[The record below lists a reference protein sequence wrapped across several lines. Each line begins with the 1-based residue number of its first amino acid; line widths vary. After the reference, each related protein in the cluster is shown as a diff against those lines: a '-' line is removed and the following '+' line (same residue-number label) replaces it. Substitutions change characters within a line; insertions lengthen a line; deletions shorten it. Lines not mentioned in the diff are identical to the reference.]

1 MTEAMDEAMELE
13 ARPQLFAS
21 LRYPGAGRYFLGL
34 ALSMLGTWMQ
44 SIALSWLF
52 VHELGARGMLL
63 GLLGVVQFGPTL
75 VLGAWAGAL
84 ADRMDKRRLMLMTQ
98 VAMASTALALA
109 AIDFTNRES
118 IAAVLVIS
126 GIGGLASAF
135 DTPVRRSIIGDLV
148 PKSALPNAMSLNTGV
163 ITSSRVLGMAI
174 GGFVTKF
181 AGTSWCFLANGLSY
195 LAMIVALR
203 AMTNRRH
210 ASAPPTSRGGARD
223 AVRHVWETPMLRVA
237 MLATTVVATFAFNYQ
252 VTFPLLIADVFGREA
267 DGLGALFAITSIGSF
282 AGALTSARRR
292 APSLRLFLFACMG
305 MGVAAIGVAV
315 SPGFVVANGC
325 CVPMGY
331 FGGLLMSQLSGMLTA
346 HSDSSMRSRV
356 LALQSVVFL
365 GSTPIGGPIIG
376 FIADH
381 FGARWSI
388 ASGGLA
394 ASAAGALGLARAG
407 RQRPSTLDTPA
418 GSEPLGFSAR

>member
-1 MTEAMDEAMELE
+1 MIEANAPED
-13 ARPQLFAS
+13 RPALFAS

-34 ALSMLGTWMQ
+34 SLSMLGTWMQ

-52 VHELGARGMLL
+52 VHELGATGMLL

-75 VLGAWAGAL
+75 LLGAWAGAL
-84 ADRMDKRRLMLMTQ
+84 ADRMDKRRLMLVTQ
-98 VAMASTALALA
+98 IAMGCTALALA
-109 AIDFTNRES
+109 ALDFANRES

-135 DTPVRRSIIGDLV
+135 DTPVRRSIIGDVV

-163 ITSSRVLGMAI
+163 ITSSRVLGMAM

-195 LAMIVALR
+195 LAMLAALSS
-203 AMTNRRH
+203 MTNRRH

-237 MLATTVVATFAFNYQ
+237 MMATTVVATFAFNYQ
-252 VTFPLLIADVFGREA
+252 VTFPLLVADVFGREA
-267 DGLGALFAITSIGSF
+267 DGLGALFAITSVGSF

-292 APSLRLFLFACMG
+292 APSLQVFLFACIG
-305 MGVAAIGVAV
+305 MGVSAMALAA
-315 SPGFVVANGC
+315 SPGFLAANVC
-325 CVPMGY
+325 SVPMGY
-331 FGGLLMSQLSGMLTA
+331 CGGLLMSQLSGMLTA
-346 HSDSSMRSRV
+346 HSDSSMRSRI

-381 FGARWSI
+381 FGPRWSV
-388 ASGGLA
+388 ASGGFFA
-394 ASAAGALGLARAG
+394 AAAGVLGLAKG
-407 RQRPSTLDTPA
+407 RRLRPPAQDVPA
-418 GSEPLGFSAR
+418 GSEQLSGVSARS

>member
-1 MTEAMDEAMELE
+1 MIEANAPED
-13 ARPQLFAS
+13 RPALFAS

-34 ALSMLGTWMQ
+34 SLSMLGTWMQ

-52 VHELGARGMLL
+52 VHELGATGMLL

-75 VLGAWAGAL
+75 LLGAWAGAL
-84 ADRMDKRRLMLMTQ
+84 ADRMDKRRLMLVTQ
-98 VAMASTALALA
+98 IAMGCTALALA
-109 AIDFTNRES
+109 ALDFANRES

-135 DTPVRRSIIGDLV
+135 DTPVRRSIIGDVV

-163 ITSSRVLGMAI
+163 ITSSRVLGMAM

-195 LAMIVALR
+195 LAMLAALSS
-203 AMTNRRH
+203 MTNRRH

-237 MLATTVVATFAFNYQ
+237 MMATTVVATFAFNYQ
-252 VTFPLLIADVFGREA
+252 VTFPLLVADEFGREA
-267 DGLGALFAITSIGSF
+267 DGLGALFAITSVGSF

-292 APSLRLFLFACMG
+292 APSLQVFLFACIG
-305 MGVAAIGVAV
+305 MGVSAMALAA
-315 SPGFVVANGC
+315 SPGFLAANVC
-325 CVPMGY
+325 SVPMGY
-331 FGGLLMSQLSGMLTA
+331 CGGLLMSQLSGMLTA
-346 HSDSSMRSRV
+346 HSDSSMRSRI

-381 FGARWSI
+381 FGPRWSV
-388 ASGGLA
+388 ASGGFFA
-394 ASAAGALGLARAG
+394 AAAGVLGLAKG
-407 RQRPSTLDTPA
+407 RRLRPPAQDVPA
-418 GSEPLGFSAR
+418 GSEQLSGVSARS

>member
-1 MTEAMDEAMELE
+1 
-13 ARPQLFAS
+13 
-21 LRYPGAGRYFLGL
+21 
-34 ALSMLGTWMQ
+34 
-44 SIALSWLF
+44 
-52 VHELGARGMLL
+52 
-63 GLLGVVQFGPTL
+63 
-75 VLGAWAGAL
+75 
-84 ADRMDKRRLMLMTQ
+84 
-98 VAMASTALALA
+98 
-109 AIDFTNRES
+109 
-118 IAAVLVIS
+118 
-126 GIGGLASAF
+126 
-135 DTPVRRSIIGDLV
+135 
-148 PKSALPNAMSLNTGV
+148 
-163 ITSSRVLGMAI
+163 
-174 GGFVTKF
+174 
-181 AGTSWCFLANGLSY
+181 
-195 LAMIVALR
+195 
-203 AMTNRRH
+203 
-210 ASAPPTSRGGARD
+210 
-223 AVRHVWETPMLRVA
+223 MLRVA